1 MNVRATLFHRVR
13 WDTTWDRKK
22 KVRGNNVF
30 RDNSTTI
37 NAINT

>member
-22 KVRGNNVF
+22 KGSRK
-30 RDNSTTI
+30 
-37 NAINT
+37 